1 MKKNRIIIPSWAQLS
16 AEMQAETGCLYP
28 AFIQLGGQ
36 PLYVHIIKSY
46 EKIKDDCEFI
56 IVLNQDSAE
65 VNLKNL
71 NGFEVRTVRL
81 KESESI
87 GQTVFAAMNGV
98 APEQAVVV
106 HMADTLTAP
115 LDSSF
120 IDNIL
125 FVQLRS
131 DIYRWTSVR
140 KEDSG
145 EIRIVTDR
153 DHQSAGTES
162 TVSIG
167 IFQLSSGIH
176 FFGCLEAALA
186 EPKLSMDPFFK
197 AIEFYSKK
205 YSLELKVMPLWHDFG
220 HVDSYYESRLSHQ
233 NLRHF
238 NTLSYDSGRGLV
250 TKRSVNVEAYRHQIR
265 WFRQVPD
272 ELAWFLPRIYESD
285 DGEVPY
291 ITMELLSYPTLT
303 DLFLSKRMDVGAWSY
318 VARKV
323 LLIQKS
329 FLKYQYKCPIGRQIA
344 SEIYVEKTRKRILDF
359 FHQRPEAKNFWIKL
373 FDIKISLDK
382 VLATLEN
389 YAKNNKLL
397 ILDALSPIHGD
408 MCFSNLMYDPRS
420 RHIKLID
427 PRGEFGVPGIYG
439 DPRYDKAKLIHSY
452 GGGYDFIVTGHYD
465 VSVTQD
471 GELNCTIDRSQYHE
485 QVAKVFD
492 DIVFD
497 SENERKQC
505 NAIQALLFLSMLP
518 LHCDYPERQ
527 LAMLY
532 TGLKIYIQN
541 FVELRSD
548 K

>member
-1 MKKNRIIIPSWAQLS
+1 MKKYRIIIPSWAQLS

-28 AFIQLGGQ
+28 AFVQLGGQ

-46 EKIKDDCEFI
+46 EAIKKDSEFI
-56 IVLNQDSAE
+56 IVLNENSAE
-65 VNLKNL
+65 VQHKYIND
-71 NGFEVRTVRL
+71 FDVRTVRL
-81 KESESI
+81 KGSESI
-87 GQTVFAAMNGV
+87 GQTVLAAMNGL
-98 APEQAVVV
+98 ATEQAVVV

-120 IDNIL
+120 IDNVL

-145 EIRIVTDR
+145 EIRVVTDR
-153 DHQSAGTES
+153 DHLSAGIEE
-162 TVSIG
+162 TVCVG
-167 IFQLSSGIH
+167 VFQLSNGIQ
-176 FFGCLEAALA
+176 FSSCLKTALA

-197 AIEFYSKK
+197 AIEFYSKQ
-205 YSLELKVMPLWHDFG
+205 YSLELKNMPSWHDFG

-238 NTLSYDSGRGLV
+238 NTLNYDSERGLV
-250 TKRSVNVEAYRHQIR
+250 TKRSINVEAYRHQIR

-291 ITMELLSYPTLT
+291 ITMELLSYPTVS
-303 DLFLSKRMDVGAWSY
+303 DLFLSKRMDVGAWNY
-318 VARKV
+318 VAKKI

-329 FLKYQYKCPIGRQIA
+329 FLKYQFKCSIGRQVA
-344 SEIYVEKTRKRILDF
+344 AEIYIEKTRKRILDF
-359 FHQRPEAKNFWIKL
+359 YNQRPEAKSYWIKQL
-373 FDIKISLDK
+373 DTKISLDD

-389 YAKNNKLL
+389 YATYNGLL

-439 DPRYDKAKLIHSY
+439 DPKYDKAKLMHSY
-452 GGGYDFIVTGHYD
+452 EGAYDFIVTGHYD
-465 VSVTQD
+465 ASVTKD
-471 GELNCTIDRSQYHE
+471 GELDCSIERSEYHE
-485 QVAKVFD
+485 QVAKIFD
-492 DIVFD
+492 SIVFS

-505 NAIQALLFLSMLP
+505 DAIQALLFLSMLP
-518 LHCDYPERQ
+518 LHCDHPERQ

-532 TGLKIYIQN
+532 IGLKIYVRN
-541 FVELRSD
+541 FD
-548 K
+548 DFKKF